1 MALIDNYAEVAQAV
15 GFDFEVERADDGL
28 VFIVV
33 DGRRRFWAALSHS
46 DRLMFTGI
54 LDPEGPL

>member
-1 MALIDNYAEVAQAV
+1 MFLVDEYDRVVDVV
-15 GFDFEVERADDGL
+15 GFDFEVETATDGL

-33 DGRRRFWAALSHS
+33 GGRRRYRAEIGRNE
-46 DRLMFTGI
+46 RLIFTGI